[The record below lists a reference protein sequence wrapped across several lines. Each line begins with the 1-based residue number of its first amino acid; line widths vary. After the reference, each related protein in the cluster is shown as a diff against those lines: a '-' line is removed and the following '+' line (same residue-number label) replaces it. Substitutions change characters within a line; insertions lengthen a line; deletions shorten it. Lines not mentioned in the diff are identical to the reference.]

1 MEQFITIG
9 EIVNTHGI
17 NGELKILPMTDDLKR
32 FRKLKKVYIDNEE
45 KTVVWCK
52 LLSDKAILKIEGID
66 TMNDAIKYKTKFIKV
81 TREDAVKLPEGRYYE
96 ADIIDCTVE
105 DENGVYLGKINE
117 IIHTGSNDVYWIKG
131 EKELLIPAL
140 KSIVTK
146 MDVENGKV
154 IIRPLD
160 VWQWSFIF

>member
-9 EIVNTHGI
+9 EIINTHGVH
-17 NGELKILPMTDDLKR
+17 GELKILPMTDDLKR
-32 FRKLKKVYIDNEE
+32 FRKLKKVYIDGEE
-45 KTVVWCK
+45 KMVSWCK
-52 LLSDKAILKIEGID
+52 LQTDKAILKIEGID
-66 TMNDAIKYKTKFIKV
+66 TMSDAIKYKTKLLKV
-81 TREDAVKLPEGRYYE
+81 SREDAVKLPEGRYYE

-140 KSIVTK
+140 KSVVTK
-146 MDVENGKV
+146 MDVENRK
-154 IIRPLD
+154 IIIKP
-160 VWQWSFIF
+160 VGQWQ

>member
-9 EIVNTHGI
+9 EIINSHGVH
-17 NGELKILPMTDDLKR
+17 GELKILPLTDDLKR
-32 FRKLKKVYIDNEE
+32 FRKLKKVYIDDNE
-45 KTVVWCK
+45 KMVSWCK
-52 LLSDKAILKIEGID
+52 LQSNKVILKIEGID
-66 TMNDAIKYKTKFIKV
+66 TINDAIKYKTKLLKV
-81 TREDAVKLPEGRYYE
+81 QREDAVKLAEGRYYE

-140 KSIVTK
+140 RSVVIK
-146 MDVENGKV
+146 MDVENSK
-154 IIRPLD
+154 IIIKPVD
-160 VWQWSFIF
+160 QWQ

>member
-160 VWQWSFIF
+160 VWQ